1 MSRQDSP
8 EQPDEPVE
16 RTDESRSVGL
26 HPDERDHP
34 VGRRSSQ
41 GIRVDPTV
49 EATHEPRRTTISA
62 LVRHEPGVLAE
73 VSGLVSRRQF
83 NIESLTV
90 GSTTNPE
97 TARITLVIDEPE
109 PGVRQV
115 ERQLAKLRPVISVG
129 ELDGDAVRRE
139 LVVLKV
145 HGERPEQVQ
154 AVTEMYDGKTLDAG
168 PRTITVEITGDEQT
182 IDDAID
188 AFRQFG
194 IRELARTGHT
204 ALARGETWTTPDE
217 QERYERLHGTD
228 GERPT
233 ADDEAATTSAP
244 TDL

>member
-1 MSRQDSP
+1 MSQQDSP
-8 EQPDEPVE
+8 EQPDESVE
-16 RTDESRSVGL
+16 RPEEPPGVGPR
-26 HPDERDHP
+26 PDEREP
-34 VGRRSSQ
+34 PTGRRSSQ
-41 GIRVDPTV
+41 GIRVDPHV

-145 HGERPEQVQ
+145 HGDRPERVQ
-154 AVTEMYDGKTLDAG
+154 AITEMYDGKTLDAG
-168 PRTITVEITGDEQT
+168 PRTITIEITGDEQT

-217 QERYERLHGTD
+217 QERYERLHGTED
-228 GERPT
+228 GEP
-233 ADDEAATTSAP
+233 ASDEAATTSAP

>member
-1 MSRQDSP
+1 MSGESDPTPTDRDDRRFERP
-8 EQPDEPVE
+8 EATPTGP
-16 RTDESRSVGL
+16 
-26 HPDERDHP
+26 HPDDRERP
-34 VGRRSSQ
+34 GGRRSSQ
-41 GIRVDPTV
+41 GIRVDPHA

-62 LVRHEPGVLAE
+62 LVYHEPGVLAE

-90 GSTTNPE
+90 GPTTNPE
-97 TARITLVIDEPE
+97 TARITLVIDEAE

-115 ERQLAKLRPVISVG
+115 ERQLAKLRPVVSVG
-129 ELDGDAVRRE
+129 ELDDDEVRRE

-145 HGERPEQVQ
+145 HGERPEAVQ
-154 AVTEMYDGKTLDAG
+154 AVTEMYDGTTLDAG

-182 IDDAID
+182 VDDAID

-217 QERYERLHGTD
+217 QERYERQHGPTGPDRSATETAPDHTD
-228 GERPT
+228 
-233 ADDEAATTSAP
+233 D
-244 TDL
+244 